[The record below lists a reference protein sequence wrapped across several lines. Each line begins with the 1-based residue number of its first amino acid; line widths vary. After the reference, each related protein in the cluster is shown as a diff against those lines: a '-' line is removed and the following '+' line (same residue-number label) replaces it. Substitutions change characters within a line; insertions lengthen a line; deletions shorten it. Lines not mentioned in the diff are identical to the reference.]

1 MCLTFNEDLRFFERW
16 DLLDLWVLCC
26 FFHKVIKYASDLRR
40 ENHFQ
45 QAESIK
51 SDVLIELFSKCRGF
65 QRESWIS
72 TGIGES
78 FNWRKKCFRWK
89 TWRFDFTVRD
99 LSKFSLRKFGLNW
112 NKRDPW
118 LKKEVFSAEK
128 AVFRLNYSRILD
140 FFSETNEF
148 FTGESRLISI
158 PLIRTPVVF
167 TRVNNCSLSFY
178 FYDLEIKY
186 NASALR
192 LLHVKIIEII
202 NFIIFTGNTQYQRIL
217 NLRKWII
224 IDVLL
229 IKLK

>member
-1 MCLTFNEDLRFFERW
+1 M
-16 DLLDLWVLCC
+16 
-26 FFHKVIKYASDLRR
+26 
-40 ENHFQ
+40 
-45 QAESIK
+45 
-51 SDVLIELFSKCRGF
+51 FSKCRGF
-65 QRESWIS
+65 RRESWIS

-78 FNWRKKCFRWK
+78 FDRKKKCFRWK
-89 TWRFDFTVRD
+89 TRRFNFTVRE

-112 NKRDPW
+112 NKRDHW
-118 LKKEVFSAEK
+118 LEKEVFSVEK
-128 AVFRLNYSRILD
+128 VAFHLNYSRILD

-158 PLIRTPVVF
+158 PLIRTTVVF

-192 LLHVKIIEII
+192 LLHVKIIKTI
-202 NFIIFTGNTQYQRIL
+202 NFIIFTENTQYQRIL
-217 NLRKWII
+217 NLWKWII

-229 IKLK
+229 LK